1 MAAHAR
7 YAEDPGE
14 ARRAGLLPGPCPGA
28 GQPRRAD
35 RLPDA
40 MTCWSPWSRRSPV
53 LADREWDRF
62 PAYMR
67 SLVGFVR
74 AAGVSFLA
82 TSETVG
88 GAITSQSLEGLMFLF
103 DNVIGLRHFE
113 ERSRP
118 RAQRRQ
124 DAEPRARD
132 DREPGHHHRRR
143 AHSLRQAR
151 RSHRTTRVERAT
163 NPRSALSEPPKSTAT
178 TLICSLIIGQFSG
191 LTVHGRRE
199 RHLAGQ
205 NRRPTVDGDGRPCG
219 GGSPGGGWAGR
230 HRCSAAS
237 VGGARPGTSV
247 AALVPHLRW
256 CACWVLAFV
265 SRCGGSCWPP

>member
-1 MAAHAR
+1 
-7 YAEDPGE
+7 
-14 ARRAGLLPGPCPGA
+14 
-28 GQPRRAD
+28 
-35 RLPDA
+35 
-40 MTCWSPWSRRSPV
+40 
-53 LADREWDRF
+53 
-62 PAYMR
+62 
-67 SLVGFVR
+67 
-74 AAGVSFLA
+74 
-82 TSETVG
+82 
-88 GAITSQSLEGLMFLF
+88 MFLF

-191 LTVHGRRE
+191 LAVHGRRE

-205 NRRPTVDGDGRPCG
+205 NRRPTVDGGGRQCG
-219 GGSPGGGWAGR
+219 GRRPGGRVGGPPPLFCCFGGRGAAGDE
-230 HRCSAAS
+230 C
-237 VGGARPGTSV
+237 GGARPRS
-247 AALVPHLRW
+247 ALVCLLGACFREPVWWGHVGRERSSAVPLRVREPGGRVRVE
-256 CACWVLAFV
+256 ASHPVTRQPFRRGPTRGPAGRLIPGRRELRERRAVLSVQLARTGYGTV
-265 SRCGGSCWPP
+265 LMVRRGSPDA